1 MVSLVRNPSLGA
13 FCVWQFAVGYC
24 KDKQHPA
31 VPLDYLY
38 YVYPVI
44 ACGELREEILHTRKS
59 LWGFRERLRDSGNIS
74 ALLRVPGMVA
84 RMRSVSTN
92 SILLAFSAKLVSFDW
107 TLGGVAVERKGIPKN
122 LKRRLSTVE
131 LDYLKASQQ
140 LGRLAAKLTRD
151 DYLIALGVK

>member
-1 MVSLVRNPSLGA
+1 
-13 FCVWQFAVGYC
+13 
-24 KDKQHPA
+24 
-31 VPLDYLY
+31 
-38 YVYPVI
+38 
-44 ACGELREEILHTRKS
+44 
-59 LWGFRERLRDSGNIS
+59 
-74 ALLRVPGMVA
+74 MVA